1 MEYMD
6 GGSLDTYMKEKN
18 FDIPKRKIKEIL
30 RQILSGLNHLH
41 KNKIIHRDLKVNI
54 KSQAIFLLIKIEQFL
69 KFQILEYLFKLRR
82 R

>member
-54 KSQAIFLLIKIEQFL
+54 KSQAIF
-69 KFQILEYLFKLRR
+69 
-82 R
+82 